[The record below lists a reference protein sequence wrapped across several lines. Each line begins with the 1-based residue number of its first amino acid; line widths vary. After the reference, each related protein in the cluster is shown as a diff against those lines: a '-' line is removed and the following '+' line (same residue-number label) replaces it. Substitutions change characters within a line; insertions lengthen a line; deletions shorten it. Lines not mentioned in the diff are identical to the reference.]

1 MSRIT
6 FAVILLFS
14 TSALAAEPDIFAAN
28 KALGRGVNFGNA
40 LEAPKEGQW
49 GLTIQDDWFAKIK
62 AAGFDSVRLPVKWS
76 AHAKKSA
83 PYTIAPAIFQRVDHL
98 QDQAEKAK
106 LNVVLN
112 IHHFDE
118 LDKEPE
124 AHVEMFVALWTQIAT
139 HYKDR
144 PASLYFELLN
154 EPHDM
159 LTDKK
164 WNEILPRGLAAVR
177 NSNSTR
183 PVIVGPASWNA
194 IWILPKLEL
203 PKDDRLIVTVHMY
216 NPHEFTHQGA
226 SWASEKVKAIKDRS
240 WDGTD
245 SQMAAMRKELDI
257 ASNWAK
263 KNNRPIYLGEFGSYE
278 KAPHDSRVKWTTAVT
293 REAEVR
299 GWSWSYWEFG
309 AGFGIYD
316 RTKNEWRTPLLNAL
330 IP

>member
-1 MSRIT
+1 MTRIAIAVLLMSAT
-6 FAVILLFS
+6 FG
-14 TSALAAEPDIFAAN
+14 LASEPDIAAMN

-49 GLTIQDDWFAKIK
+49 GMTIKDEYFAKIK

-76 AHAKKSA
+76 AHCGKTA
-83 PYTIAPAIFQRVDHL
+83 PFKIEPAFFTRIDHL
-98 QDQAEKAK
+98 LDQAEKAK

-118 LDKEPE
+118 IDKTPDT
-124 AHVEMFVALWTQIAT
+124 ALPQLIAIWTQIAER
-139 HYKDR
+139 YKDR
-144 PASLYFELLN
+144 PATLYFEMMN
-154 EPHDM
+154 EPHDK

-164 WNEILPRGLAAVR
+164 WNEILPKGLAAVR
-177 NSNSTR
+177 ASNPTR

-216 NPHEFTHQGA
+216 NPHDFTHQGA
-226 SWASEKVKAIKDRS
+226 DWADARVKAIKNKT
-240 WDGTD
+240 WTGTE
-245 SQMAAMRKELDI
+245 SQLSAMKKELDI

-263 KNNRPIYLGEFGSYE
+263 ANNRPIYLGEFGAFE
-278 KAPHDSRVKWTTAVT
+278 KAPLESRVIWTSTVV

-299 GWSWSYWEFG
+299 GWSWAYWEFG
-309 AGFGIYD
+309 AGFGVYD
-316 RTKNEWRTPLLNAL
+316 RSKDEWRTPILKAL

>member
-1 MSRIT
+1 MTRLTI
-6 FAVILLFS
+6 AALLLS
-14 TSALAAEPDIFAAN
+14 VASGYAAEPDIFAMN
-28 KALGRGVNFGNA
+28 KALGRGVNMGNA

-49 GLTIQDDWFAKIK
+49 GMTIKDEYFAKIK

-76 AHAKKSA
+76 AHCEKTA
-83 PYTIAPAIFQRVDHL
+83 PYRIEPGFFDRVDHL
-98 QDQAEKAK
+98 LDQAEKNK

-118 LDKEPE
+118 LDKTPD
-124 AHVEMFVALWTQIAT
+124 ATVPQFVALWTQIAER
-139 HYKDR
+139 YKDR
-144 PASLYFELLN
+144 PSSLYFEMMN
-154 EPHDM
+154 EPHDK

-164 WNEILPRGLAAVR
+164 WNEILPKGLAAIR
-177 NSNSTR
+177 ASNPTR

-226 SWASEKVKAIKDRS
+226 DWADARVKAIKNMT
-240 WDGTD
+240 WTGTD
-245 SQMAAMRKELDI
+245 EQVTTMRKELDI

-263 KNNRPIYLGEFGSYE
+263 KNNRPIYLGEFGAYE
-278 KAPHDSRVKWTTAVT
+278 KAPHESRVAWTSTVV
-293 REAEVR
+293 REAEAR
-299 GWSWSYWEFG
+299 GWSWAYWEFG
-309 AGFGIYD
+309 AGFGVYD
-316 RTKNEWRTPLLNAL
+316 RAMDEWRTPLLKAL